1 MPSDVV
7 WPRNDYSRVPYALY
21 HDPAIYE
28 RERDLIFGGKAWC
41 YLGLDAEIPNPG
53 DFKTSFAGDI
63 PVLLSRDLQGQAH
76 AFVNRCTHRGALV
89 RREVR
94 GNARSHVCI
103 YHRWCFGLDG
113 RLTGIPLRKG
123 VGGAGGISA
132 DFDPAAHGLREFR
145 LGAINGALFGT
156 LSADAEPLDGYLGTA
171 VRTWIARLLH
181 KPVRLLG
188 YQRQRIAANWKTYAE
203 NTRDNY
209 HAGLLHAF
217 ATAFALDRATLQGG
231 ALMDPRHRHNVTY
244 QVANSDSE
252 AAAQAAY
259 ADASPDVFKL
269 TLRDPRYLDVRREH
283 ADNMRSVITS
293 LVPNAVFV
301 QAGNGMVI
309 RQIRPKRVDQFEVVY
324 TLLGYQDDD
333 PDMDERRLMVAN
345 MSGPAGYIAMEDGEA
360 CEIVAAAT
368 RAQQAEHS
376 VIEIGGRGPLP
387 EKFGRATDTA
397 LRGFWSYYAELM
409 GIEPEGGV
417 R

>member
-1 MPSDVV
+1 MPRF
-7 WPRNDYSRVPYALY
+7 PIRAISRPVS
-21 HDPAIYE
+21 PATF
-28 RERDLIFGGKAWC
+28 RF
-41 YLGLDAEIPNPG
+41 
-53 DFKTSFAGDI
+53 
-63 PVLLSRDLQGQAH
+63 LLCRDLQGEPH

-89 RREVR
+89 RREAR

-123 VGGAGGISA
+123 VGGAGGISP
-132 DFDPAAHGLREFR
+132 DFDPAEHSLKAFR
-145 LGAINGALFGT
+145 LGNINGALFGT
-156 LSADAEPLDGYLGTA
+156 LATDAEPLDDYLGAA
-171 VRTWIARLLH
+171 VRAQICRLLH

-217 ATAFALDRATLQGG
+217 ATAFALDRATMQGG
-231 ALMDPRHRHNVTY
+231 AVMDARHRHNFTY
-244 QVANSDSE
+244 QVADSDSA

-269 TLRDPRYLDVRREH
+269 TLRDPRYLNVRREH
-283 ADNMRSVITS
+283 DDNMRSVITS
-293 LVPNAVFV
+293 LFPNAVFV
-301 QAGNGMVI
+301 QAGNGMVV
-309 RQIRPKRVDQFEVVY
+309 RQIRPKRVDLFEVVY

-333 PDMDERRLMVAN
+333 ADMNERRLMVAN

-376 VIEIGGRGPLP
+376 VIEIGGRGALP
-387 EKFGRATDTA
+387 EQFGRATDTA